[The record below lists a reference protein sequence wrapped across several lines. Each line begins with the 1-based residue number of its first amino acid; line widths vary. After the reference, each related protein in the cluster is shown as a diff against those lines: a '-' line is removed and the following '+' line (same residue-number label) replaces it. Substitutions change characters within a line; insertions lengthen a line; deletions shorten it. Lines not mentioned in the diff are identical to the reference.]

1 MTYPFVRQ
9 ALPIDTQSRDWA
21 HFSDTD
27 RADTAGMRI
36 YAIGD
41 IHGHLDQLVA
51 MQAAIAADRACHP
64 VDRVLIV
71 YLGDLI
77 DRGPQ
82 SREVIDRLIDQR
94 NGADDSTQVVCLTG
108 NHDAWLSQFLQDIAV
123 FPLWARKGGLE
134 TLLSYD
140 FTAQEVVRAMAD
152 TAATEVLRLALLAR
166 MPQRHKDFMASLA
179 LSHQQGGYFFAHAG
193 IEPDRSLSAQR
204 QEDLTWIRD
213 RFLLST
219 KNFGKVVVHGHT
231 PGTRVESL
239 PNRINVDTGIYAT
252 QVLSCVVLEGT
263 ERHVIAVD
271 GRMLRDW
278 RSPTMEA
285 QHAQV

>member
-1 MTYPFVRQ
+1 MTYPFLRQ
-9 ALPIDTQSRDWA
+9 PLPIDTQSGDWA

-27 RADTAGMRI
+27 RADTAGVRI

-41 IHGHLDQLVA
+41 VHGHLDQLVA
-51 MQAAIAADRACHP
+51 MQAAIAADRARHP
-64 VDRVLIV
+64 VARVLIV

-77 DRGPQ
+77 DRGPH
-82 SREVIDRLIDQR
+82 SAGVIDRLIDQCNR
-94 NGADDSTQVVCLTG
+94 ADDGTQIVCLTG
-108 NHDAWLSQFLQDIAV
+108 NHDAWLNQFLQDITV

-140 FTAQEVVRAMAD
+140 FSPQEVLRAMAD

-193 IEPDRSLSAQR
+193 VEPDRSLSEQR

-213 RFLLST
+213 KFLVSR

-271 GRMLRDW
+271 GRILRDLH
-278 RSPTMEA
+278 SGAMEA
-285 QHAQV
+285 QHG

>member
-1 MTYPFVRQ
+1 MTYPFLRR
-9 ALPIDTQSRDWA
+9 ALPIKTKSGDWT
-21 HFSDTD
+21 HFADAD
-27 RADTAGMRI
+27 RADTEGVRI

-41 IHGHLDQLVA
+41 VHGHLDQLVA
-51 MQAAIAADRACHP
+51 MQAAIANDRARYP
-64 VDRVLIV
+64 VERVLIV

-77 DRGPQ
+77 DRGPH
-82 SREVIDRLIDQR
+82 SAGVIDRLIEQR
-94 NGADDSTQVVCLTG
+94 SSADDSTHIVCLTG
-108 NHDAWLSQFLQDIAV
+108 NHDAWLNQFLQDIAV
-123 FPLWARKGGLE
+123 FPLWARKGGFE

-140 FTAQEVVRAMAD
+140 FSPQEVLRAMGD
-152 TAATEVLRLALLAR
+152 SAATEVLRLALLAR

-179 LSHQQGGYFFAHAG
+179 LSHQQGGYFFSHAG

-213 RFLLST
+213 RFLLSR

-252 QVLSCVVLEGT
+252 QVLSCAVLEGT

-271 GRMLRDW
+271 GRILRDL
-278 RSPTMEA
+278 RSRPMEA
-285 QHAQV
+285 QHG